1 MSWPLLSLQVGGE
14 EGVDFRV
21 GLSREMGEENERI
34 VRRGRQPFVCS
45 SRVFR
50 MDGDI
55 FRDRKRCSDSGEF
68 EELLGFCV
76 LG

>member
-1 MSWPLLSLQVGGE
+1 MGIGLRGKMVE
-14 EGVDFRV
+14 EDGC
-21 GLSREMGEENERI
+21 I

-45 SRVFR
+45 SRVFC

-68 EELLGFCV
+68 EEPPDFCV
-76 LG
+76 LR